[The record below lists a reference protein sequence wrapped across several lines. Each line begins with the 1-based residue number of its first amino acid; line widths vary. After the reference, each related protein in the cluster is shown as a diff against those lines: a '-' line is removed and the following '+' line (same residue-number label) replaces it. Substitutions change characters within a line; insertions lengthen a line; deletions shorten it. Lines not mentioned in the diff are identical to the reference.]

1 MRFRPLEKLINL
13 GDGYRREFR
22 IDEWALLLAQE
33 QGEVYLLEARC
44 PHREHA
50 LDTASIRG
58 GAIECPLHRYRF
70 RLADG
75 ALLHAS
81 EEPCRALKTWPLV
94 YEGNELGVMLP
105 D

>member
-13 GDGYRREFR
+13 HDGYRREFR

-50 LDTASIRG
+50 LDVASIRG
-58 GAIECPLHRYRF
+58 GVIECPLHRYRF
-70 RLADG
+70 RLVDG
-75 ALLHAS
+75 AMLHAS
-81 EEPCRALKTWPLV
+81 EEPCRALRVWPLV

>member
-13 GDGYRREFR
+13 HEGYRREFR
-22 IDEWALLLAQE
+22 IDELALLLAMQD
-33 QGEVYLLEARC
+33 GELYLFESRC

-50 LDTASIRG
+50 LDVASIG
-58 GAIECPLHRYRF
+58 NGVIECPLHRYRF
-70 RLADG
+70 RLTDG
-75 ALLHAS
+75 ALLQAS

-94 YEGNELGVMLP
+94 YEGNEVGCMLP

>member
-13 GDGYRREFR
+13 QDGYRRSFR
-22 IDEWALLLAQE
+22 IDELALLLVKQD
-33 QGEVYLLEARC
+33 GEVYLFEARC

-50 LDTASIRG
+50 LDAATIRDG
-58 GAIECPLHRYRF
+58 VLECPLHRYRF

-75 ALLHAS
+75 ALVQAS
-81 EEPCRALKTWPLV
+81 EESCRGLKTWPLI
-94 YEGNELGVMLP
+94 YEGNEVGLLLP